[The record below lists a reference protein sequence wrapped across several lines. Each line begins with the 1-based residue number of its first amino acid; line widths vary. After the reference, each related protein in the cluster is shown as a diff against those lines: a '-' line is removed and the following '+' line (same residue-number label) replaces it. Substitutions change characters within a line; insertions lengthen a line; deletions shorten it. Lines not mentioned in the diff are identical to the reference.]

1 MCVDEAGARQHVR
14 LRELKSAFSDVRQG
28 WRVCR
33 GYASALPHRLCSPSP
48 PLIISQP
55 RPRILAPSIS
65 LLPHPLTRT
74 PYPCAPPATP
84 TSHHRPYFTVWPKTR
99 HLSNACRQKGVRR
112 VRQQP
117 LRVATCWSCACP
129 GCLLI
134 RCNASLRSNC
144 DSCNPSMRPYVSNA
158 CLCTIAWSMRVHTN

>member
-1 MCVDEAGARQHVR
+1 MRLERASMCVDEAGARQHVR

-74 PYPCAPPATP
+74 PPAPLPP
-84 TSHHRPYFTVWPKTR
+84 HPPH
-99 HLSNACRQKGVRR
+99 
-112 VRQQP
+112 
-117 LRVATCWSCACP
+117 
-129 GCLLI
+129 
-134 RCNASLRSNC
+134 
-144 DSCNPSMRPYVSNA
+144 
-158 CLCTIAWSMRVHTN
+158 TIALTLLFGLRQGIFLMHADRQDCEYGSSRCVLQRVGRVLAPVAS